1 MTYVLLGLLMLALLF
16 VGHFLNVRRVSR
28 KAQAMSAEIERTIDA
43 EVERRL
49 KAAHTHP
56 ASPDAPSPVSR

>member
-1 MTYVLLGLLMLALLF
+1 MTNVLLGLLMLALLL

-49 KAAHTHP
+49 KSHTHP
-56 ASPDAPSPVSR
+56 ASADRPFTVSS